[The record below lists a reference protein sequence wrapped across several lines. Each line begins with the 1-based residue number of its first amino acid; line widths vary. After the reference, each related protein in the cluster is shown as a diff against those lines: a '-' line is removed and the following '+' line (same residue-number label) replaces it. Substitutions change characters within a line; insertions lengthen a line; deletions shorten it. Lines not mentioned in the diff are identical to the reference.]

1 ISEEHTYS
9 KDTYTKQITIENFK
23 NVSITIKIEQ
33 SLHYKANL
41 LSSTPTANLEGRT
54 LSWKVDVDANE
65 NFIITYTYEVVWH

>member
-41 LSSTPTANLEGRT
+41 LSSTPTENLEGRT